1 MPPAKTIDLLNEL
14 YAIENRSLA
23 TYLADACPWTHPGDE
38 PASQALAH
46 ILTDQR
52 QMVGRLGELI
62 ESRGGRIDRGSFPI
76 EYTDLNLL
84 SLDFLVLELIRCQ
97 KRDIADIERIVAAL
111 GADREARE
119 LAEEV
124 LGSER
129 AHLEALEDLVKQPS

>member
-1 MPPAKTIDLLNEL
+1 MPTAKTIDLLNEL

-23 TYLADACPWTHPGDE
+23 AYLADACPWTHPGDE
-38 PASQALAH
+38 PATQALVHMLA
-46 ILTDQR
+46 DQR
-52 QMVGRLGELI
+52 QMVGRVGELI
-62 ESRGGRIDRGSFPI
+62 EARGGRVDRGSFPI

-84 SLDFLVLELIRCQ
+84 SLDFLVLEMIRSQ
-97 KRDIADIERIVAAL
+97 KHDIADIERIVAEL

-129 AHLEALEDLVKQPS
+129 AHLEALEELVNQPT